1 MTIKTSNFEMGAVST
16 KQFPNDNLPEFAF
29 AGRSNVGKSSLIN
42 CLVNRNGLAR
52 SSSTPGKTREINFFL
67 INEAFRF
74 VDLPGFGYA
83 KVAKQEQAKW
93 QAYIDSYLCSKRNIR
108 GVIHLVDSRHPGLDN
123 DLMMA
128 EFIKHTNLRCILVAN
143 KVDKLKK
150 NQIQKNKAQM
160 TKIFG
165 QEPIMFS
172 TSSKLGKSQ
181 LWSTIEEWM
190 KN

>member
-1 MTIKTSNFEMGAVST
+1 MTIKTTEFVMGAVSS

-42 CLVNRNGLAR
+42 CLVNRNSLAR

-67 INEAFRF
+67 INAAFRF

-83 KVAKQEQAKW
+83 KVARQEQIKW

-128 EFIKHTNLRCILVAN
+128 EFIKQTGLRCAVVAN

-150 NQIQKNKAQM
+150 NQIAKSKARIAE
-160 TKIFG
+160 IFG

-172 TSSKLGKSQ
+172 TSSKLGRKQ
-181 LWSTIEEWM
+181 LWSTVENWLY
-190 KN
+190 N